1 MSAAVIDLND
11 VRPFY
16 TRLDRY
22 DLDLI
27 VQRLRETAEH
37 WVPRLFPNGRRSGD
51 EWRLAN
57 IRGDAPRKMGSCVIT
72 LRGPHAGDWI
82 DFDGNQGGGPISAIE
97 EMTGLNG
104 RALIVEAA
112 EIAGVAPGAPERRML
127 QVPPP
132 AKRDPALEIERLI
145 GGALPLRGSV
155 GEAYLRT
162 RGLSDPGS
170 PDLLFHPDLPDFD
183 SRRGWPGL
191 IALTRFADGTRAP
204 GIHRT
209 FLLDD
214 GSAKAP
220 AGKKMLGTV
229 KDAAVR
235 LFAMPIDG
243 HLGVA
248 EGIETALAAHALFGM
263 PVWAALSAD
272 GLARFLWPEGTT
284 RITIYA
290 DAGDAGRQAAAALSD
305 RLNQANIANEIVLP
319 IHGDDFN
326 DDLIRG
332 ARPEDYGG
340 GTTAPAASMA
350 PEPFAETAAA
360 PVPPTVPSGNGIEAL
375 MAAAEALTNPPDLSA
390 LGQLL
395 GRAALARLD
404 PLPERQILARIK
416 TATGISMSILEK
428 QMGELRRRVNVGGDP
443 HARIARP
450 PWFNRLRQDLAGTP
464 ERNEANVIIALSSD
478 VVFAGV
484 LAFDDFAQE
493 IVVRQPLP
501 WDAPTQTFPRPWED
515 ADDVRTA
522 EWLQLRGVNVAPLV
536 VGRAVGAVARE
547 HRIHPVRDWLDHLR
561 WDGTPRIQTWTST
574 YLGAEPTPFHHT
586 IGALWM
592 ISAVARIFRP
602 GVKAD
607 HMLILEGPQGAR
619 KSTALKVLAGENWF
633 TDELPELGSK
643 DAALHMQGIW
653 IVEIAELDA
662 IGRAEVSRI
671 KAFLTRTTDR
681 FRPPYGR
688 YTVEV
693 PRQCVFAGTVNPD
706 TYLRDETGN
715 RRFWPLRCGTID
727 IAALARDRD
736 QLWAEAV
743 HRFREGAIWW
753 IDDAALLA
761 EAHEQQDR
769 RYQSDAWDDLIEHW
783 LTHEIRT
790 VSDGF
795 PDYGNS
801 RTESVPRPE
810 PLKDVSVG
818 EILEEAIGLE
828 PARWTR
834 GDQMRVSAYL
844 KANGWERYRRRDDS
858 GREAPREW
866 RYRRGSG

>member
-11 VRPFY
+11 VQLLHSHP
-16 TRLDRY
+16 DRY

-27 VQRLRETAEH
+27 VQRLRDTAED
-37 WVPRLFPNGRRSGD
+37 WVTRLFPNGRRSGD

-97 EMTGLNG
+97 EVTGLDG
-104 RALIVEAA
+104 RALIAEAA
-112 EIAGVAPGAPERRML
+112 EIAGVAPGAPERRTQPIPL
-127 QVPPP
+127 L
-132 AKRDPALEIERLI
+132 AKRDSALEIERLI
-145 GGALPLRGSV
+145 GGALPLAGTV
-155 GEAYLRT
+155 GETYLRT
-162 RGLSDPGS
+162 RGLSEPGS

-191 IALTRFADGTRAP
+191 IALARFANGERAP

-220 AGKKMLGTV
+220 PGKKMLGSV

-235 LFAMPIDG
+235 LFPMPQDG
-243 HLGVA
+243 HIGIA
-248 EGIETALAAHALFGM
+248 EGIETALSAHALSGM

-272 GLARFLWPEGTT
+272 GLARFQWPEGTT
-284 RITIYA
+284 RITIHA
-290 DAGDAGRQAAAALSD
+290 DAGDAGRQAAAALCD
-305 RLNQANIANEIVLP
+305 RLNQTNIANEIVLP

-326 DDLIRG
+326 DDLMRG
-332 ARPEDYGG
+332 AQAGDYGG
-340 GTTAPAASMA
+340 GTSAPTTVIA
-350 PEPFAETAAA
+350 PEPDQQA
-360 PVPPTVPSGNGIEAL
+360 PVTPAFQNGNGIEAL
-375 MAAAEALTNPPDLSA
+375 IAAAEALSNPPDLSA

-395 GRAALARLD
+395 GRAAIARLD

-416 TATGISMSILEK
+416 AVTGISMSILER

-443 HARIARP
+443 HTRIAKP
-450 PWFNRLRQDLAGTP
+450 AWFNRLRQDLAGTP

-501 WDAPTQTFPRPWED
+501 WDGPSQAFPRPWED

-561 WDGTPRIQTWTST
+561 WDGTPRIQTWTSAH
-574 YLGAEPTPFHHT
+574 LGAEPTPFHHT
-586 IGALWM
+586 IGALWL

-619 KSTALKVLAGENWF
+619 KSTALKVLAGEDWF

-693 PRQCVFAGTVNPD
+693 PRQCVFAGSVNPD

-727 IAALARDRD
+727 IPALSRDRD

-753 IDDAALLA
+753 IDDAAILA
-761 EAHEQQDR
+761 EATAAQEA
-769 RYQSDAWDDLIEHW
+769 RYQADAWDARIDRW
-783 LTHEIRT
+783 LTHDIR
-790 VSDGF
+790 
-795 PDYGNS
+795 
-801 RTESVPRPE
+801 SVNRGHAGYEDWQDEEFERAE
-810 PLKDVSVG
+810 PIRDVSVG
-818 EILEEAIGLE
+818 EILEGALGVE
-828 PARWTR
+828 PAKWTK
-834 GDQMRVSAYL
+834 GDQMRVGAWL
-844 KANGWERYRRRDDS
+844 KSRHWERYRS
-858 GREAPREW
+858 GVGTTREW
-866 RYRRGSG
+866 RYRKPQAGG

>member
-1 MSAAVIDLND
+1 MNKEASRKPGAVHVDD
-11 VRPFY
+11 
-16 TRLDRY
+16 
-22 DLDLI
+22 
-27 VQRLRETAEH
+27 AE
-37 WVPRLFPNGRRSGD
+37 
-51 EWRLAN
+51 
-57 IRGDAPRKMGSCVIT
+57 
-72 LRGPHAGDWI
+72 
-82 DFDGNQGGGPISAIE
+82 
-97 EMTGLNG
+97 
-104 RALIVEAA
+104 ALI
-112 EIAGVAPGAPERRML
+112 
-127 QVPPP
+127 
-132 AKRDPALEIERLI
+132 
-145 GGALPLRGSV
+145 
-155 GEAYLRT
+155 
-162 RGLSDPGS
+162 
-170 PDLLFHPDLPDFD
+170 
-183 SRRGWPGL
+183 
-191 IALTRFADGTRAP
+191 
-204 GIHRT
+204 
-209 FLLDD
+209 
-214 GSAKAP
+214 
-220 AGKKMLGTV
+220 
-229 KDAAVR
+229 
-235 LFAMPIDG
+235 
-243 HLGVA
+243 
-248 EGIETALAAHALFGM
+248 
-263 PVWAALSAD
+263 
-272 GLARFLWPEGTT
+272 
-284 RITIYA
+284 
-290 DAGDAGRQAAAALSD
+290 
-305 RLNQANIANEIVLP
+305 
-319 IHGDDFN
+319 
-326 DDLIRG
+326 
-332 ARPEDYGG
+332 
-340 GTTAPAASMA
+340 
-350 PEPFAETAAA
+350 
-360 PVPPTVPSGNGIEAL
+360 
-375 MAAAEALTNPPDLSA
+375 AAAEALTNPPDITA

-395 GRAALARLD
+395 GRTALARLD

-416 TATGISMSILEK
+416 AATGISVSILEK
-428 QMGELRRRVNVGGDP
+428 QLGELRRRVNVSGDP
-443 HARIARP
+443 NARIAKP
-450 PWFNRLRQDLAGTP
+450 VWFNRLRQDLAGTP
-464 ERNEANVIIALSSD
+464 ERNEANVIIALNSD
-478 VVFAGV
+478 ATFAGV

-501 WDAPTQTFPRPWED
+501 WDSATGPFPRPWED
-515 ADDVRTA
+515 ADEVRTA
-522 EWLQLRGVNVAPLV
+522 EWLQLRGVNVAPMV
-536 VGRAVGAVARE
+536 VGRAIGAVARD

-561 WDGTPRIQTWTST
+561 WDGTPRIETWTST
-574 YLGAEPTPFHHT
+574 YLGAEPTAFHHT
-586 IGALWM
+586 VGALWL

-619 KSTALKVLAGENWF
+619 KSTALKVLAGEEWF

-643 DAALHMQGIW
+643 DAAIHMQGIW

-743 HRFREGAIWW
+743 HRFRAGAIWW
-753 IDDAALLA
+753 IDDPALLA
-761 EAHEQQDR
+761 EAREEQDR

-810 PLKDVSVG
+810 PLADVSVG

-844 KANGWERYRRRDDS
+844 KANGWERYRRRDEG

-866 RYRRGSG
+866 RYRRGVG

>member
-1 MSAAVIDLND
+1 MIDLND
-11 VRPFY
+11 VATPKARH
-16 TRLDRY
+16 
-22 DLDLI
+22 DLAAVKD
-27 VQRLRETAEH
+27 
-37 WVPRLFPNGRRSGD
+37 
-51 EWRLAN
+51 RLA
-57 IRGDAPRKMGSCVIT
+57 AT
-72 LRGPHAGDWI
+72 AGDWLPGI
-82 DFDGNQGGGPISAIE
+82 FPEARLARDRRSLRCADLSGRRPRKEGSCTIHLDGPYAGWGFDYATGESAGPID
-97 EMTGLNG
+97 
-104 RALIVEAA
+104 LIAQA
-112 EIAGVAPGAPERRML
+112 
-127 QVPPP
+127 
-132 AKRDPALEIERLI
+132 
-145 GGALPLRGSV
+145 
-155 GEAYLRT
+155 T
-162 RGLSDPGS
+162 GLSDGALFDEAARIAGMDRPARRSAPRPKPDHSTEVARLVDGAQPLAGTVGESYLHARGLCDPGC

-183 SRRGWPGL
+183 TRRGWPGL
-191 IALTRFADGTRAP
+191 IALPRLVDGTRAP

-220 AGKKMLGTV
+220 AGKKMLGSV
-229 KDAAVR
+229 ADAAVR
-235 LFAMPIDG
+235 LFAMPAEG
-243 HLGVA
+243 HLGIA
-248 EGIETALAAHALFGM
+248 EGIETALAAYALFGTA
-263 PVWAALSAD
+263 VWAALSAD
-272 GLARFLWPEGTT
+272 GLSRFRWPEGTT
-284 RITIYA
+284 RVTIYS
-290 DAGDAGRQAAAALSD
+290 DAGDAGRQAAATLSD
-305 RLNQANIANEIVLP
+305 RLNRADIPNEIVVPL
-319 IHGDDFN
+319 HGDDFN
-326 DDLIRG
+326 DDLLRG
-332 ARPEDYGG
+332 ARAEDYGMRQELL
-340 GTTAPAASMA
+340 TKDLP
-350 PEPFAETAAA
+350 AETERLPSAGDIISDLVAAA
-360 PVPPTVPSGNGIEAL
+360 D
-375 MAAAEALTNPPDLSA
+375 ALTNPPDISA
-390 LGQLL
+390 LGELL
-395 GRAALARLD
+395 GRLALARLD
-404 PLPERQILARIK
+404 PLPARQILARIK
-416 TATGISMSILEK
+416 TTTGIAMSILDK
-428 QMGELRRRVNVGGDP
+428 QLVELVKRVNVSGDP
-443 HARIARP
+443 HARIAKP
-450 PWFNRLRQDLAGTP
+450 AWFNRLRQDLAGTP
-464 ERNEANVIIALSSD
+464 ERNEANVIIALTSD
-478 VVFAGV
+478 IAFAGV
-484 LAFDDFAQE
+484 LAFDDFSQE

-501 WDAPTQTFPRPWED
+501 WDSATCPFPRPWED

-547 HRIHPVRDWLDHLR
+547 HRIHPVRDWLEHLR
-561 WDGTPRIQTWTST
+561 WDGTPRIETWTST
-574 YLGAEPTPFHHT
+574 YLGAAPTAFHHT
-586 IGALWM
+586 VGALWL

-619 KSTALKVLAGENWF
+619 KSTAIKVLAGEDWF

-643 DAALHMQGIW
+643 DAAIHMQGVW

-736 QLWAEAV
+736 QIWAEAV

-753 IDDAALLA
+753 IDDPALLA
-761 EAHEQQDR
+761 EAREEQDR

-790 VSDGF
+790 VSDGL
-795 PDYGNS
+795 PDYCNS
-801 RTESVPRPE
+801 RTESVQRPE

-828 PARWTR
+828 AARWTR

-844 KANGWERYRRRDDS
+844 KVNGWERYRRRDEG

-866 RYRRGSG
+866 RYRRGQDRT